1 MYSKMRL
8 PEKIRRVLEKTIREM
23 MTKEDVYGLA
33 LFGSWSRGDAT
44 EVSDVDLLVLTQSGI
59 PDEYVE
65 RIVADSLMV
74 DLDFIP
80 RKWIQGLIPPEL
92 DQKLIE
98 AQILYDRDWA
108 LTNVKLLMA
117 KSYGSPERVEIRTN
131 AHVIEADIYLNRAT
145 SALSKGDPLS
155 AWLFAAT
162 AMENILKILLEIAL
176 EPFSNSH
183 FIEKSEVATEKLG
196 LKRTFEEYM
205 ELARLNE
212 VDKTTAEEKLKLFKA
227 LWDEMNFFIRQN
239 PSAVEKAPFKVKK
252 SLKYYFNSAFM
263 QGAILRATSII
274 GAKKFAE
281 AAHYLDSIF
290 LNMLEN
296 YAWLKSK
303 REQQPIDYTT
313 LIRSMKSLE
322 KANTKNYQNI
332 VKFLGLTVTDKSK
345 AAEVV
350 GRAKRNI
357 LKLRRERKRLIK
369 IHISKS

>member
-1 MYSKMRL
+1 MMKL
-8 PEKIRRVLEKTIREM
+8 PEKIRRVLERTVREM
-23 MTKEDVYGLA
+23 MMEEDVYGLA

-44 EVSDVDLLVLTQSGI
+44 AASDVDLLVLTQSGI

-65 RIVADSLMV
+65 RIVANGLMI
-74 DLDFIP
+74 DLNFIP
-80 RKWIQGLIPPEL
+80 GKWIQGPIPPQL
-92 DQKLIE
+92 DQKLVE
-98 AQILYDRDWA
+98 AQIFYDRDWT

-131 AHVIEADIYLNRAT
+131 AHIIEADIYLSRAT

-162 AMENILKILLEIAL
+162 AMENILRIPLEIVL

-196 LKRTFEEYM
+196 LKKTFADYM
-205 ELARLNE
+205 ELARLNG
-212 VDKTTAEEKLKLFKA
+212 VNKTIAEEKLKLFKA
-227 LWDEMNFFIRQN
+227 IWDEMNFSVRQD
-239 PSAVEKAPFKVKK
+239 PQTVEKAPFKVKK

-263 QGAILRATSII
+263 QGTVLRATSII
-274 GAKKFAE
+274 GAKNFAE

-296 YAWLKSK
+296 YAWLKSAK
-303 REQQPIDYTT
+303 EQQPIDYTT
-313 LIRSMKSLE
+313 LMRSMEILE
-322 KANTKNYQNI
+322 KTNPKNYQNMA
-332 VKFLGLTVTDKSK
+332 KFLGLTIADKAK
-345 AAEVV
+345 AAEMVEK
-350 GRAKRNI
+350 AKRNI

-369 IHISKS
+369 THISKS

>member
-1 MYSKMRL
+1 MMRL
-8 PEKIRRVLEKTIREM
+8 PEKIRRVLEKTVLKM
-23 MTKEDVYGLA
+23 MAKEDVYGLA

-44 EVSDVDLLVLTQSGI
+44 TASDIDLMVLTQSSI

-65 RIVADSLMV
+65 RIVADNLMI

-80 RKWIQGLIPPEL
+80 KEWIQGLIPPEL
-92 DQKLIE
+92 DQKLAE
-98 AQILYDRDWA
+98 AQIFYDKDWT

-131 AHVIEADIYLNRAT
+131 APIIDADIYLSRAT

-162 AMENILKILLEIAL
+162 AMENILKIPLEIAL
-176 EPFSNSH
+176 EPLSNSH

-196 LKRTFEEYM
+196 LKKTFADYM
-205 ELARLNE
+205 ELARLNG
-212 VDKTTAEEKLKLFKA
+212 VDETAAEEKLKLFKA
-227 LWDEMNFFIRQN
+227 LWDEMSFFIRQN
-239 PSAVEKAPFKVKK
+239 PIAVEKAPFKVKK
-252 SLKYYFNSAFM
+252 SLKYYFNLAFM

-274 GAKKFAE
+274 GAKNFAE

-303 REQQPIDYTT
+303 KEQQPIDYTT
-313 LIRSMKSLE
+313 LMRSMESLE
-322 KANTKNYQNI
+322 KTNPKNYQNI
-332 VKFLGLTVTDKSK
+332 VKFLGLTVADKAK
-345 AAEVV
+345 AAEMV

-369 IHISKS
+369 THISKS

>member
-1 MYSKMRL
+1 MRL
-8 PEKIRRVLEKTIREM
+8 PEKIRRVLEKTVREM

-131 AHVIEADIYLNRAT
+131 AHVIEADIYLSRAT

-205 ELARLNE
+205 ELARLNG

-227 LWDEMNFFIRQN
+227 IWDEMNFLVRQN
-239 PSAVEKAPFKVKK
+239 PSAIEKAPFKVKK

-313 LIRSMKSLE
+313 LIRSMESLE

-332 VKFLGLTVTDKSK
+332 VKFLGLTVADKSK

>member
-8 PEKIRRVLEKTIREM
+8 PEKIRRVLEKTVREM

-131 AHVIEADIYLNRAT
+131 AHVIEADIYLSRAT

-205 ELARLNE
+205 ELARLNG

>member
-1 MYSKMRL
+1 LYSKMRL